1 LLDTLER
8 TGTGPDGWAKAC
20 DELAWLL
27 RSRGVVLAPYSTAE
41 QTLDVPMSNN
51 MRDVMQGFHSGGW
64 MPRDPRQRAFPML
77 MAGATVTDF
86 DLFARDEI
94 ERQEFYADWLRP
106 NDLKWFAATG
116 FAVEDSFWA
125 VSVHR
130 RPKDEPFSPDDL
142 VILREAVEPFRNAA
156 RRARALG
163 HARTDS
169 LETLLSSARR
179 GVALLGWS
187 GRIARMSGQAEA
199 LLARL
204 DLLKQGRLR
213 SADPRIQ
220 RQIDLLVA
228 RGLAHGRDH
237 AQPLPAPL
245 TMRVGGDAG
254 IVLDMVPMPR
264 DFASLLAGAA
274 ALLTVHEV
282 TLPARPAAADLKQ
295 RYGLTVRE
303 AQLCMRLGAG
313 LSLSSISD
321 EMGITVDTARQYLK
335 SVFAKTG
342 TNRQAEL
349 VAMLSA
355 QQSDG

>member
-1 LLDTLER
+1 
-8 TGTGPDGWAKAC
+8 
-20 DELAWLL
+20 
-27 RSRGVVLAPYSTAE
+27 
-41 QTLDVPMSNN
+41 
-51 MRDVMQGFHSGGW
+51 
-64 MPRDPRQRAFPML
+64 
-77 MAGATVTDF
+77 
-86 DLFARDEI
+86 
-94 ERQEFYADWLRP
+94 
-106 NDLKWFAATG
+106 
-116 FAVEDSFWA
+116 
-125 VSVHR
+125 
-130 RPKDEPFSPDDL
+130 
-142 VILREAVEPFRNAA
+142 
-156 RRARALG
+156 
-163 HARTDS
+163 
-169 LETLLSSARR
+169 
-179 GVALLGWS
+179 
-187 GRIARMSGQAEA
+187 MSGQAEA